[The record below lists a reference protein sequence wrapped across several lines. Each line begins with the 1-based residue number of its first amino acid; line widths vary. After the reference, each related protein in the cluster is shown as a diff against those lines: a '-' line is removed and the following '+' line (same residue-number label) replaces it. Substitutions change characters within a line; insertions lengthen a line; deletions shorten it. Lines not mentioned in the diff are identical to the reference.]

1 MAENFPNLK
10 KETDTHIQEAQSPK
24 QGKPKHTKTY
34 YDKYS
39 KSKIEDSKG
48 IKKKK
53 KQRVDYKG
61 TPIRLS
67 TDFYTETPQ
76 ARQEW
81 QDIFKS
87 PEREKAAI

>member
-53 KQRVDYKG
+53 NKELI
-61 TPIRLS
+61 T
-67 TDFYTETPQ
+67 
-76 ARQEW
+76 
-81 QDIFKS
+81 
-87 PEREKAAI
+87 REPP